1 MTLRW
6 STESNN
12 ILSNV
17 NSAVSHGSQRG
28 DAALSCPSVPRL
40 TSSLDHRRISDAE
53 WTFDDPHDARC
64 LEYDPADES
73 DFSTAAKRQ
82 RSEASPFNG
91 IAARIG
97 AIKPS
102 FSRKWKARKA
112 SPTIAM
118 PGPSREA
125 SLSRA
130 NSTRAPS
137 FASASLEVNRT
148 HASPLPPTP
157 TRSVLDESF
166 DDPRTSFVAAEL
178 TTSCIDEED
187 HQDQAKPTTPLL
199 PPLMTAIPDHIK
211 DIPYQSPLQSP
222 AVAEPD
228 PTPAYNSPMATPQA
242 TCLPSPPLSACPSV
256 ASFRGRQRSGSQR
269 AGLGITQSPLVPS
282 ADIPPNPLEP
292 VETLDHWSNLLGH
305 ANFTIEPVPWV
316 PPAPITASSCKSLR
330 ADWEAARFAYAKHL
344 SRTGEHYGPTSKT
357 YRLTEE
363 KWAEVDA
370 EWMRNIDSAVA
381 AAVPASPIFSPTLS
395 ELEEKVTKV
404 EAKPHPPLIKMPS
417 LSDGKFPRLGDEGI
431 VGPMEVVQSPLQAR
445 LEALQQQ
452 EEREGGK
459 GLKRKRKW
467 GVLKWVQGLRAGI
480 GYKNA

>member
-1 MTLRW
+1 M
-6 STESNN
+6 
-12 ILSNV
+12 V
-17 NSAVSHGSQRG
+17 
-28 DAALSCPSVPRL
+28 ALSCSTILFVATWL
-40 TSSLDHRRISDAE
+40 TSAPAHRWISDAE
-53 WTFDDPHDARC
+53 WTFDDPHEARC
-64 LEYDPADES
+64 LEYGPADEG
-73 DFSTAAKRQ
+73 DFCTAPKRQ
-82 RSEASPFNG
+82 RSDASPFNG

-112 SPTIAM
+112 SPTITM

-137 FASASLEVNRT
+137 FASASAEVNRA
-148 HASPLPPTP
+148 HPSPLPPTP
-157 TRSVLDESF
+157 TRSAPDESF
-166 DDPRTSFVAAEL
+166 EDAKSSFVDTDFAN
-178 TTSCIDEED
+178 SYFDEED
-187 HQDQAKPTTPLL
+187 PQDQAKPTTPLL

-222 AVAEPD
+222 AVAEPE
-228 PTPAYNSPMATPQA
+228 PEPASACNSPQATPII
-242 TCLPSPPLSACPSV
+242 TCLPSPPLSSRPSI

-269 AGLGITQSPLVPS
+269 AGLGITQSPLIPS
-282 ADIPPNPLEP
+282 AEIPPNPLEP

-305 ANFTIEPVPWV
+305 ANFTIQPVPWV
-316 PPAPITASSCKSLR
+316 PTAPITAASCKSLR
-330 ADWEAARFAYAKHL
+330 ADWDAARFAYAKHL

-363 KWAEVDA
+363 KWAEIDA
-370 EWMRNIDSAVA
+370 EWMRNIDTAVA
-381 AAVPASPIFSPTLS
+381 AVVPPSPIFSPALS

-404 EAKPHPPLIKMPS
+404 EVKPHPPLMKMPS

-431 VGPMEVVQSPLQAR
+431 VGPMEVVKSPLQAR

-452 EEREGGK
+452 QEREGGR
-459 GLKRKRKW
+459 GLKRKRRW
-467 GVLKWVQGLRAGI
+467 GVLKWVQGVCAGI
-480 GYKNA
+480 GNGNKSS